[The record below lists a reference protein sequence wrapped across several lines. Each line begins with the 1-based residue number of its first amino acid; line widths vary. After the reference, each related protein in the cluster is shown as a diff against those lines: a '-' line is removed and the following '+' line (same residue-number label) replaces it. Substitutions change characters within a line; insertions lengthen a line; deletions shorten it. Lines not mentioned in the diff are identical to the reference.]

1 MATLDDILTTQK
13 NGVVAINNLSQALN
27 SFYTSYD
34 YLSGKTTSGSITST
48 TAQTVAHGSGR
59 FVSYIT
65 AATGGATAGLV
76 YDSVSYAVTS
86 TSGTGTT
93 ATIGYAGVNA
103 FKVNDKI
110 AVYNVTSAGPST
122 GYNTTSA
129 VVTAVDTTN
138 NTVSYANATTGALV
152 TAGIVLKIYDY
163 TTDRNLLL
171 SSLNGTLNVYPI
183 NVNFTYG
190 LVVIPAASQFVN
202 ITYSMS

>member
-13 NGVVAINNLSQALN
+13 NGVVAINNLSQSLG
-27 SFYTSYD
+27 SFYSSYV
-34 YLSGKTTSGSITST
+34 YLSGTTTSGSVTST
-48 TAQTVAHGSGR
+48 TAQTVARGSGR

-65 AATGGATAGLV
+65 AAISTSTAGLV
-76 YDSVSYAVTS
+76 YDSISYATTS
-86 TSGTGTT
+86 ASGTGTT

-110 AVYNVTSAGPST
+110 AIYNMTPV

-138 NTVSYANATTGALV
+138 NTVSYLNATTGAQ
-152 TAGIVLKIYDY
+152 TIAGIILKIYDY

-171 SSLNGTLNVYPI
+171 SSLNGTLNVYPV

-190 LVVIPAASQFVN
+190 LVAIPAASQFVN

>member
-76 YDSVSYAVTS
+76 YDSVSYATTS
-86 TSGTGTT
+86 ASGTGTT
-93 ATIGYAGVNA
+93 ATVGYAGVNA

-110 AVYNVTSAGPST
+110 AIYNMTPV

-138 NTVSYANATTGALV
+138 NTVSYANTTTGAQTV
-152 TAGIVLKIYDY
+152 AGIILKIYDY

-171 SSLNGTLNVYPI
+171 SSLNGTLNVYPV

-190 LVVIPAASQFVN
+190 LVIIPAASQFVN